1 MTFRL
6 LQARKE
12 AGFSPEEVAKAI
24 GVTLQTYR
32 RYEEKGADSMRL
44 PVLVKLVDLYG
55 CTVDWMTGRTEKR
68 ELR

>member
-1 MTFRL
+1 MTYRL
-6 LQARKE
+6 LEAREE
-12 AGFSPEEVAKAI
+12 AGFSQEEVAKAI
-24 GVTLQTYR
+24 GVTLRTYR
-32 RYEEKGADSMRL
+32 RYEEYGADSMRL

>member
-1 MTFRL
+1 MTYRL
-6 LQARKE
+6 LQAREE
-12 AGFSPEEVAKAI
+12 AGLTQEEVAEAI
-24 GVTLQTYR
+24 GVTLRTYR

>member
-1 MTFRL
+1 MTYRL
-6 LQARKE
+6 LQAREE
-12 AGFSPEEVAKAI
+12 AGLTQEEVAEAI
-24 GVTLQTYR
+24 GVTLRTYR

-44 PVLVKLVDLYG
+44 PVLGKLVDLYG

>member
-1 MTFRL
+1 MTYRL
-6 LQARKE
+6 LEARKE
-12 AGFSPEEVAKAI
+12 AGFSQEEVAQAI
-24 GVTLQTYR
+24 GVTLRTYR

>member
-1 MTFRL
+1 MTYRL
-6 LQARKE
+6 LEAREE
-12 AGFSPEEVAKAI
+12 AGLTQEEVAEAI
-24 GVTLQTYR
+24 GVTLRTYR

>member
-1 MTFRL
+1 MTNRL
-6 LQARKE
+6 LEAREE
-12 AGFSPEEVAKAI
+12 AGFSQEEVAKAI
-24 GVTLQTYR
+24 GVTLRTYR
-32 RYEEKGADSMRL
+32 RYEEKGANSMRL

>member
-12 AGFSPEEVAKAI
+12 AGFSQEEVAKAI

>member
-1 MTFRL
+1 MTNRL
-6 LQARKE
+6 LEAREE
-12 AGFSPEEVAKAI
+12 AGLTQEEVAKAI
-24 GVTLQTYR
+24 GVTLRTYR
-32 RYEEKGADSMRL
+32 RYEENGADSMRL